1 MNTSH
6 LTPLPGKV
14 TIFSDTWCA
23 FGHVAV
29 FRLHAARAR
38 LRLQEQV
45 FFDHRAFPMELI
57 NGNAGSRP
65 GSDSE
70 VPSVGACEPDAGW
83 KLWQDKDWLYP
94 NSTLPALEAVLA
106 AKEQGFRASEDLDLA
121 LRHAFWVQSRCIT
134 NRAVILDVAA
144 TTRSVDPHRLA
155 DALDDGHVRPV
166 LAADARIATGEEA
179 VVCSPHV
186 FVADGTDYPNP
197 GMDVEWLGDWGVG
210 FPRITKDTPAIYDD
224 ILKRSIP

>member
-1 MNTSH
+1 MAMPGRGQGRTAKSPASAHANPMPVGNCGRTRIGSH
-6 LTPLPGKV
+6 
-14 TIFSDTWCA
+14 
-23 FGHVAV
+23 
-29 FRLHAARAR
+29 
-38 LRLQEQV
+38 
-45 FFDHRAFPMELI
+45 
-57 NGNAGSRP
+57 
-65 GSDSE
+65 
-70 VPSVGACEPDAGW
+70 
-83 KLWQDKDWLYP
+83 P

-166 LAADARIATGEEA
+166 LAADARIATGEA